1 MAVKDSNTQAIIDAI
16 THLVKEMQHS
26 NQTVE
31 KEIKNLSVNTK
42 SFIEKAQSS
51 ANFAKA
57 FEDFSKEFSAN
68 ISESIKDS
76 VKDINEKTFKQ
87 LKEGIDSKKQEI
99 EKRKSD
105 LLKTQTLGPEIQERV
120 EKGLKQSQKELKE
133 LIENYD
139 KTANANNQ
147 KLIQQIR
154 ESQANLTE
162 ELVGGLQEVGKNTFK
177 NYVKETKNVDEALI
191 KYKNALKEQYTSLE
205 KNADTRK
212 NLGITDKK
220 MEEIKE
226 DLYDSYF
233 KELETQS
240 NRADIDEKT
249 RKVLTD
255 KLKREQILA
264 GRSSYEQTYGKTSS
278 IGQLAGR
285 LADFTTSR
293 YKKQDQNT
301 SALGKSFNA
310 GLGALFKGKGAKEPF
325 LEADKNDL
333 STKLSITQSDI
344 AGGDGS
350 KYIKPYSEPGKEVV
364 TTDNK
369 KETVRMPEADKASAD
384 VANTSVNPS
393 AQVEALEAIQ
403 QSFEEAK
410 ENVPF
415 KVIISDLDA
424 KAQKG
429 MTAAFNEAFKESLG
443 PIVKEALSASLQGGQ
458 KGMVKALGKPGKE
471 KEEGPIIDVDDI
483 IDLIPKGKK
492 GFFKKTA
499 QRGRIAAKKA
509 ARGLGRAAQGISRVA
524 TGGVGIGGLLG
535 TNVGAIG
542 SLGAGA
548 VATSGILAAGTAYG
562 GYKAGE
568 ALEENFGLG
577 TKGLEAVGVNKET
590 NQLEK
595 TQEGLNSKLQEVSK
609 IKDPNEKRI
618 AYFEAQLETLDK
630 QKSIQSGDEKVQ
642 TEHMITVVKG
652 KLEKLKTS
660 TKPESVPATK
670 SVPAIIS
677 NTIPEIGGA
686 VNIQP
691 ATNPAATPE
700 PSAIN
705 VSPVT
710 SPVATAAPV
719 QGVSTLPTITANIP
733 QPKDNSSELIM
744 SNKLTEQN
752 NQILTNGFG
761 EMIKVLTGKD
771 FSPAPITPIMV
782 SQASPNNSSGQSQSP
797 AYQFRS
803 QNRLDS

>member
-57 FEDFSKEFSAN
+57 FEDFSKEFSTN
-68 ISESIKDS
+68 ISESINDS

-105 LLKTQTLGPEIQERV
+105 LLNTQKLGPEIQERV
-120 EKGLKQSQKELKE
+120 EKGLKQSKKELKE

-139 KTANANNQ
+139 KTVNANNQ

-162 ELVGGLQEVGKNTFK
+162 ELVGGLQEVGKTTFK

-205 KNADTRK
+205 KNAETRK

-333 STKLSITQSDI
+333 STKPSITQAEI
-344 AGGDGS
+344 EGGEGRT
-350 KYIKPYSEPGKEVV
+350 YIERYNEPGKEVV
-364 TTDNK
+364 TPDNK
-369 KETVRMPEADKASAD
+369 KETVQMPEADKASAD

-393 AQVEALEAIQ
+393 AQVEALEAIE

-415 KVIISDLDA
+415 NVVISDLDP

-429 MTAAFNEAFKESLG
+429 MTAAFNEAFKETLG
-443 PIVKEALSASLQGGQ
+443 PIVKDALALAIQGGQ
-458 KGMVKALGKPGKE
+458 KGMVKALGKPEKKE
-471 KEEGPIIDVDDI
+471 KEGDSIIDVEDI

-548 VATSGILAAGTAYG
+548 TRFAA
-562 GYKAGE
+562 
-568 ALEENFGLG
+568 
-577 TKGLEAVGVNKET
+577 AVFC
-590 NQLEK
+590 
-595 TQEGLNSKLQEVSK
+595 QEVTNRL
-609 IKDPNEKRI
+609 IGVFI
-618 AYFEAQLETLDK
+618 GIGLTF
-630 QKSIQSGDEKVQ
+630 
-642 TEHMITVVKG
+642 
-652 KLEKLKTS
+652 
-660 TKPESVPATK
+660 KPFGFG
-670 SVPAIIS
+670 S
-677 NTIPEIGGA
+677 NLG
-686 VNIQP
+686 
-691 ATNPAATPE
+691 
-700 PSAIN
+700 IN
-705 VSPVT
+705 V
-710 SPVATAAPV
+710 
-719 QGVSTLPTITANIP
+719 
-733 QPKDNSSELIM
+733 
-744 SNKLTEQN
+744 
-752 NQILTNGFG
+752 
-761 EMIKVLTGKD
+761 
-771 FSPAPITPIMV
+771 
-782 SQASPNNSSGQSQSP
+782 
-797 AYQFRS
+797 
-803 QNRLDS
+803 

>member
-1 MAVKDSNTQAIIDAI
+1 MVVKDSNTQAIIDAI
-16 THLVKEMQHS
+16 ANLVRETQQS
-26 NQTVE
+26 NRIVE
-31 KEIKNLSVNTK
+31 REIKNLSVNTK
-42 SFIEKAQSS
+42 SYIEKAQSS
-51 ANFAKA
+51 ANFEKV
-57 FEDFSKEFSAN
+57 FESFSKEFSTN
-68 ISESIKDS
+68 ISESIKET
-76 VKDINEKTFKQ
+76 VKDANEKTFKQ
-87 LKEGIDSKKQEI
+87 LKEGIESKKQEL
-99 EKRKSD
+99 EKRKKD
-105 LLKTQTLGPEIQERV
+105 LQKSGSLGPEFQKDLNKKI
-120 EKGLKQSQKELKE
+120 KQSDKELRE

-139 KTANANNQ
+139 KTVRTNNEN
-147 KLIQQIR
+147 LIQQIR
-154 ESQANLTE
+154 ESQTKLTE
-162 ELVGGLQEVGKNTFK
+162 ELTGGLQEFGKSTFK
-177 NYVKETKNVDEALI
+177 NYVKETNNVDEALI

-205 KNADTRK
+205 QNAETRK
-212 NLGITDKK
+212 KLGLTDKK

-233 KELETQS
+233 KELEYQG

-293 YKKQDQNT
+293 YKKQNQNT
-301 SALGKSFNA
+301 SALGKAFNA
-310 GLGALFKGKGAKEPF
+310 GLGALFKGKDAKEPF

-333 STKLSITQSDI
+333 STKPSITQKDI
-344 AGGDGS
+344 EGGEGS
-350 KYIKPYSEPGKEVV
+350 TYIKPYSESE
-364 TTDNK
+364 N
-369 KETVRMPEADKASAD
+369 KETVETAQADK
-384 VANTSVNPS
+384 VAAENANASVNPS

-415 KVIISDLDA
+415 KVVISDLDP

-443 PIVKEALSASLQGGQ
+443 PIVKDALALAIQGGQ
-458 KGMVKALGKPGKE
+458 KGMVKALGKPEKKE
-471 KEEGPIIDVDDI
+471 KEDDSIIDVEDI

-509 ARGLGRAAQGISRVA
+509 ARGIGKAARGLSRVA

-548 VATSGILAAGTAYG
+548 VATSGLLAAGTLYG

-577 TKGLEAVGVNKET
+577 TKAIEAVGVNKET

-595 TQEGLNSKLQEVSK
+595 TQEDLNSKLQEVSK

-618 AYFEAQLETLDK
+618 AYFEAQLDTLEK
-630 QKSIQSGDEKVQ
+630 QKTIQSGDEKAQ

-652 KLEKLKTS
+652 KLEKLKNPPKVEPAPASKPAS
-660 TKPESVPATK
+660 TPEIGAAANVA
-670 SVPAIIS
+670 PAIIS
-677 NTIPEIGGA
+677 AATAATPAIGVA
-686 VNIQP
+686 SNV
-691 ATNPAATPE
+691 APAAT
-700 PSAIN
+700 A
-705 VSPVT
+705 SPIAGA
-710 SPVATAAPV
+710 SM
-719 QGVSTLPTITANIP
+719 PTITANIP
-733 QPKDNSSELIM
+733 QPKDVSPELNTN
-744 SNKLTEQN
+744 NKLTEQT
-752 NQILTNGFG
+752 NQILGDLV
-761 EMIKVLTGKD
+761 KVMAGKD
-771 FSPAPITPIMV
+771 YNPTSITPIMV
-782 SQASPNNSSGQSQSP
+782 AQAAPSQSTGQTQSP

-803 QNRLDS
+803 QNRTE

>member
-1 MAVKDSNTQAIIDAI
+1 MAVQDSNTKAIIDAI

-57 FEDFSKEFSAN
+57 FEAFSKEFSTN

-76 VKDINEKTFKQ
+76 VKEVNEKTFKQ
-87 LKEGIDSKKQEI
+87 LKEGIESKKKEI
-99 EKRKSD
+99 EKSKSSKSED
-105 LLKTQTLGPEIQERV
+105 PEVQKELDKKI
-120 EKGLKQSQKELKE
+120 KQSQKELKE

-139 KTANANNQ
+139 KTVKANNQ

-154 ESQANLTE
+154 ETQANLTE

-333 STKLSITQSDI
+333 STKPSITQADI
-344 AGGDGS
+344 EGGEGRT
-350 KYIKPYSEPGKEVV
+350 YIERYSEPGKEVV
-364 TTDNK
+364 TPDNK
-369 KETVRMPEADKASAD
+369 KETVQMPEADKASAD

-415 KVIISDLDA
+415 KVIISDLDD

-429 MTAAFNEAFKESLG
+429 ITAAFNEAFKETLG
-443 PIVKEALSASLQGGQ
+443 PVIKEALSASLQGDR
-458 KGMVKALGKPGKE
+458 KGMVKALGKPGKD
-471 KEEGPIIDVDDI
+471 KDDGSIIDVDDI
-483 IDLIPKGKK
+483 TDLIPKGKK
-492 GFFKKTA
+492 GFFKKAA
-499 QRGRIAAKKA
+499 QKGLKYAGKGLKYAGKGLKVAGKIAGKA
-509 ARGLGRAAQGISRVA
+509 ALP
-524 TGGVGIGGLLG
+524 L
-535 TNVGAIG
+535 
-542 SLGAGA
+542 A
-548 VATSGILAAGTAYG
+548 VAMSAYEGYQGFTNAKENLGIKDREADYDEKLASGGASIASGLT
-562 GYKAGE
+562 
-568 ALEENFGLG
+568 FGLVKEESFISDKRKKEIENENLL
-577 TKGLEAVGVNKET
+577 TENNK
-590 NQLEK
+590 
-595 TQEGLNSKLQEVSK
+595 KLQDVSK
-609 IKDPNEKRI
+609 IKDPNERKI
-618 AYFEAQLETLDK
+618 AYFEAQLDTLEK
-630 QKSIQSGDEKVQ
+630 QKTVQSGDEKAQ
-642 TEHMITVVKG
+642 TEHMITKVKQ
-652 KLEKLKTS
+652 KLEKLKNS
-660 TKPESVPATK
+660 PEVTPASDVK
-670 SVPAIIS
+670 SATPSEVTPASDVKSAITPGIS
-677 NTIPEIGGA
+677 AAGA
-686 VNIQP
+686 S
-691 ATNPAATPE
+691 PAA
-700 PSAIN
+700 SSG
-705 VSPVT
+705 V
-710 SPVATAAPV
+710 TAALV
-719 QGVSTLPTITANIP
+719 GGSTLPTITANIP
-733 QPKDNSSELIM
+733 QSKDNTPELAL

-782 SQASPNNSSGQSQSP
+782 AQASPNNSTGQSQSP
-797 AYQFRS
+797 ASQFRS
-803 QNRLDS
+803 EHRV